1 MSESQLLFSKC
12 NLGELLTSSA
22 SGGEWT
28 LSKVLPPETKGR
40 RKCKSALPWRGLTSL
55 IFHQELVAAVGRGCS
70 AEGEGGGGGQWPA
83 HSQTSHSFD
92 VSSWN
97 YLLQILTINGIL
109 SYTTVRDTNPTR
121 RSGDLF
127 LGQTMIY
134 HFCGDLLSL
143 YKVTF
148 QNIKASD
155 SDQGIHLQGQPF
167 SFYKP
172 IIYWIIFINNI

>member
-70 AEGEGGGGGQWPA
+70 AEGEGGGA
-83 HSQTSHSFD
+83 DS
-92 VSSWN
+92 
-97 YLLQILTINGIL
+97 
-109 SYTTVRDTNPTR
+109 
-121 RSGDLF
+121 
-127 LGQTMIY
+127 
-134 HFCGDLLSL
+134 DLLILKLLTRSTL
-143 YKVTF
+143 ALET
-148 QNIKASD
+148 I
-155 SDQGIHLQGQPF
+155 
-167 SFYKP
+167 FYKYSLLMGFFRIP
-172 IIYWIIFINNI
+172 QLGIRIPHEGLGIYFLAKQWFITSVGIFYLYIK